1 MISLLSILIIGFLV
15 YLLIIRKVA
24 KLHNNI
30 EVIFN
35 SEYNKR
41 HPETQ
46 L

>member
-1 MISLLSILIIGFLV
+1 MISFLLILIIGFLV
-15 YLLIIRKVA
+15 YLLIIRKIA
-24 KLHNNI
+24 KLHTNI

-41 HPETQ
+41 HPETE